1 MGKNWERI
9 PQPTQEV
16 SAALNDAKKKK
27 NLNNDVC

>member
-9 PQPTQEV
+9 HQPMQEV
-16 SAALNDAKKKK
+16 SAALNDAKKKE